1 VDNQIQ
7 SVGPVVIANLDQ
19 RVCPFLTILSDK
31 GAPLVKIYGDGT
43 LEYGEG
49 YNPDEAA
56 QRLWEA
62 IGKRAQGVTLQT

>member
-7 SVGPVVIANLDQ
+7 SIGPAVLANLDQ
-19 RVCPFLTILSDK
+19 RVLPILTILSGN

-49 YNPDEAA
+49 YDPDEAA
-56 QRLWEA
+56 RRLWEA
-62 IGKRAQGVTLQT
+62 IGKRAPGATLHT